1 MDFMEVILV
10 VLLEY
15 TPGSYRAREGC
26 IRTTSVISWAMKL
39 FPDVHYLVLNVN

>member
-15 TPGSYRAREGC
+15 NLAATMHYRAVE
-26 IRTTSVISWAMKL
+26 
-39 FPDVHYLVLNVN
+39 DQQ